1 MNYRMM
7 VYLLTLFAL
16 PVLYPFTA
24 KTKIEQTSATQ
35 SRVEIECQLTPDE
48 MLFHNSLQFS
58 CNIPSVKIAKWFS
71 LKEPHTY
78 FDPRSKKSE
87 PVYSE
92 SVIFTLILE
101 SPQEIPSQAI
111 IHMYFQTNLIKNPQE
126 KFFSIGAAQ
135 QEDADEQ
142 RPQES
147 KKSGLT
153 LPQAPVKNYQKSSF
167 TQALAN
173 ITTQVTSLIKDKE
186 LPLII
191 KFLLAF
197 IIGLIMSL
205 TPCIYPMIP
214 ITMGILQANKA
225 HSLLRGFL
233 LASAYTAGL
242 STTFAILGMLA
253 AYGGAQFGS
262 AMGSPWIIVPIV
274 LFFAY
279 LGFSMLGFYEMHIPR
294 FMQPRHGHKNN
305 GSFLSAFTFGVI
317 NGTVASPCLSP
328 GLALILGIVSGLGNP
343 LLGFLLLFVFGV
355 GSSFPLLI
363 IGTFSSSL
371 HVLPRAGMWMIEF
384 KKVFGFLLLGMCLYY
399 LKSFMFE
406 WVYYI
411 ALGLYIIIIVAY
423 YLHYGFKHRS
433 WLAKLTGFILC
444 MVAAFTLTESYRII
458 WRTATTAQQGQ
469 KMGWHSGYEATRA
482 QALAE
487 NKLVLLDFTAE
498 WCTLCKKLEK
508 QFFSEKLIAQ
518 EVPKRVIPLKI
529 DCTDNSGVECVGAR
543 KKFGVMGYPAIIL
556 INPQDETILQRW
568 DSDLNYKD
576 PQEFINEIDSFINK

>member
-1 MNYRMM
+1 MNYKIM
-7 VYLLTLFAL
+7 VYLLLLFAL
-16 PVLYPFTA
+16 PVLYPFQT
-24 KTKIEQTSATQ
+24 KTKVEQTSATQ
-35 SRVEIECQLTPDE
+35 SRMEIECQLAPNE
-48 MLFHNSLQFS
+48 MLFHDSLQFS
-58 CNIPSVKIAKWFS
+58 SNIPSVKITKWFA
-71 LKEPHTY
+71 LKDPHTY

-92 SVIFTLILE
+92 SVTFTLILE

-111 IHMYFQTNLIKNPQE
+111 IHMFFQTNLAKKPQE
-126 KFFSIGAAQ
+126 KFFSLGAAQ
-135 QEDADEQ
+135 QDDTETEQ
-142 RPQES
+142 QPKTIS
-147 KKSGLT
+147 SGLAV
-153 LPQAPVKNYQKSSF
+153 PQALEKNYQKSTL
-167 TQALAN
+167 TQTLSN
-173 ITTQVTSLIKDKE
+173 ITAQVTSLIKDKE
-186 LPLII
+186 LPLLV

-225 HSLLRGFL
+225 HSLLRGFS

-242 STTFAILGMLA
+242 STTFALLGMLA

-262 AMGSPWIIVPIV
+262 AMGSPWVIVPIV
-274 LFFAY
+274 IFFAY
-279 LGFSMLGFYEMHIPR
+279 LGFSMLGFYEMYIPR

-305 GSFLSAFTFGVI
+305 GSFLSAFTFGII

-343 LLGFLLLFVFGV
+343 ILGFLLLFVFGV
-355 GSSFPLLI
+355 GSSFPLLV

-371 HVLPRAGMWMIEF
+371 HILPRAGMWMIEF

-399 LKSFMFE
+399 LKTFMFE
-406 WVYYI
+406 WVYYLL
-411 ALGLYIIIIVAY
+411 LGFYITLVAAY
-423 YLHYGFKHRS
+423 YLYYGFKHRS
-433 WLAKLTGFILC
+433 WVAQLIGVFICL
-444 MVAAFTLTESYRII
+444 VAAFTLTESYRISF
-458 WRTATTAQQGQ
+458 RTAACAQQEQ
-469 KMGWHSGYEATRA
+469 KILWHAGYETTRA
-482 QALAE
+482 QAIAE
-487 NKLVLLDFTAE
+487 KKLVLLDFTAE

-508 QFFSEKLIAQ
+508 QFFSQKIICQ

-529 DCTDNSGVECVGAR
+529 DCTDNSSVECVGAR

-556 INPQDETILQRW
+556 MNPKDETILQRW

-576 PQEFINEIDSFINK
+576 PQEFINEIDSHINK

>member
-1 MNYRMM
+1 MNYKII
-7 VYLLTLFAL
+7 VSLLTLLAL
-16 PVLYPFTA
+16 PALYPFQT

-35 SRVEIECQLTPDE
+35 SRIEIECQLAPDE
-48 MLFHNSLQFS
+48 MLFHNSIQFS
-58 CNIPSVKIAKWFS
+58 CNIPSIKITKWFA
-71 LKEPHTY
+71 LKDPHTY

-87 PVYSE
+87 PVYSG
-92 SVIFTLILE
+92 SVIFTLIIE
-101 SPQEIPSQAI
+101 SQQEIPSQAI
-111 IHMYFQTNLIKNPQE
+111 IHMYYQTNLVKNPQE
-126 KFFSIGAAQ
+126 KFFSLGAAQ
-135 QEDADEQ
+135 QDA
-142 RPQES
+142 PTQETQIAS
-147 KKSGLT
+147 PNAGLNYHRR
-153 LPQAPVKNYQKSSF
+153 QQKNYQKASF
-167 TQALAN
+167 TQTLAQ

-186 LPLII
+186 LPLIV

-225 HSLLRGFL
+225 HSLLRGFS

-242 STTFAILGMLA
+242 STTFAILGMIA

-262 AMGSPWIIVPIV
+262 AMGSPWVIVPIV
-274 LFFAY
+274 IFFAY

-305 GSFLSAFTFGVI
+305 GSFLSAFTFGII

-343 LLGFLLLFVFGV
+343 ILGFLLLFVFGV
-355 GSSFPLLI
+355 GSSFPLLV

-406 WVYYI
+406 WVYHL
-411 ALGLYIIIIVAY
+411 ALGFYIIIIAAY

-433 WLAKLTGFILC
+433 WLAKITGVMLC
-444 MVAAFTLTESYRII
+444 LAAAFTLTESYRVI
-458 WRTATTAQQGQ
+458 WRKATTIQPGQRLACAQV
-469 KMGWHSGYEATRA
+469 M
-482 QALAE
+482 
-487 NKLVLLDFTAE
+487 NKFVH
-498 WCTLCKKLEK
+498 K
-508 QFFSEKLIAQ
+508 QSQ
-518 EVPKRVIPLKI
+518 R
-529 DCTDNSGVECVGAR
+529 
-543 KKFGVMGYPAIIL
+543 
-556 INPQDETILQRW
+556 IN
-568 DSDLNYKD
+568 
-576 PQEFINEIDSFINK
+576 

>member
-1 MNYRMM
+1 MNYRIM

-16 PVLYPFTA
+16 PVLHPFTA
-24 KTKIEQTSATQ
+24 KTKVEQTSATQ
-35 SRVEIECQLTPDE
+35 SRMEIECQLSPDE
-48 MLFHNSLQFS
+48 MLFHNSIQFS
-58 CNIPSVKIAKWFS
+58 CNIPSVKIIKWFA
-71 LKEPHTY
+71 LKDPHTY
-78 FDPRSKKSE
+78 FDARSKKSE
-87 PVYSE
+87 PVYSQ
-92 SVIFTLILE
+92 SVIFTLIIE
-101 SPQEIPSQAI
+101 SPQELPSQAVV
-111 IHMYFQTNLIKNPQE
+111 HMFYQTNLVKNPQE
-126 KFFSIGAAQ
+126 KFFSLGAAQ
-135 QEDADEQ
+135 QETSATNQ
-142 RPQES
+142 NAPL
-147 KKSGLT
+147 GNLT
-153 LPQAPVKNYQKSSF
+153 LPQAPVQNYQKSSF
-167 TQALAN
+167 TQTLTN

-186 LPLII
+186 LPII
-191 KFLLAF
+191 VKFLLAF

-214 ITMGILQANKA
+214 ITMGILQANKV

-262 AMGSPWIIVPIV
+262 AMGSPWVIVPIV

-279 LGFSMLGFYEMHIPR
+279 LGFSMLGFYEMYIPR

-305 GSFLSAFTFGVI
+305 GSFVSAFTFGVI

-371 HVLPRAGMWMIEF
+371 HILPRAGMWMIEF

-411 ALGLYIIIIVAY
+411 ALGLYTIVIAAY
-423 YLHYGFKHRS
+423 YLQYGFKYNS
-433 WLAKLTGFILC
+433 WLAKVVGLLLC
-444 MVAAFTLTESYRII
+444 MVAAFTLTESYRTL
-458 WRTATTAQQGQ
+458 WRSSTAAHQNSH
-469 KMGWHSGYEATRA
+469 MVWHSGYQVTREKA
-482 QALAE
+482 MAE
-487 NKLVLLDFTAE
+487 NKLILLDFTAE
-498 WCTLCKKLEK
+498 WCTLCKKLERE
-508 QFFSEKLIAQ
+508 FFSEPLICQ
-518 EVPKRVIPLKI
+518 ELPKRLIPLKI

-556 INPQDETILQRW
+556 INPQDETIIQRW

-576 PQEFINEIDSFINK
+576 PQEFINEIDSFISK